1 VDVLQVLENQVQL
14 VQQDILQVEAE
25 VDLEVLLKQEVLVVV
40 VMVIVVVVQ
49 MDQLIWV
56 EALEV
61 VVEVL
66 VLLEDLV

>member
-1 VDVLQVLENQVQL
+1 MVLDVGVV
-14 VQQDILQVEAE
+14 VVVVMVVVE
-25 VDLEVLLKQEVLVVV
+25 LMV